1 VRGLGQGPG
10 PALPLTR
17 DEAAAL
23 LIPVLDQ
30 PGGAVLAVSGGPD
43 SVSLM
48 RFAAAIARD
57 PGAILVATVDHGLRP
72 GSRAECDAVAA
83 WAGACGLRHAILTW
97 DAAKPR
103 TRVQEAAREARYA
116 LLAAAARAAGATQ
129 VVTAHTLDD
138 QAETVLMRLAAGTGI
153 GGLAAMRPSVER
165 QGVTIARP
173 FLAVR
178 KARLVAACEAQGW
191 PFHDDP
197 SNADPRFARARLRHI
212 APMLEAE
219 GLTPERLAALA
230 ERAHRA
236 EEALD
241 LRAEQVLAAARRDA
255 AGPAMEFDGSRLA
268 AEPDAILVR
277 AVALAIAATL
287 GPAMRPVR
295 LERFEAR
302 VLGDLRAALEGGRR
316 LRLTLAG
323 ALIEARPD
331 RRVLVGP
338 EPERRRGRR

>member
-1 VRGLGQGPG
+1 VRGLGHAPR

-23 LIPVLDQ
+23 LHPVLDQ
-30 PGGAVLAVSGGPD
+30 PGGAVLAVSGGSD

-48 RFAAAIARD
+48 RFAAAVARN
-57 PGAILVATVDHGLRP
+57 PGALLVATVDHGLRP
-72 GSRAECDAVAA
+72 GSRAECDAVTG
-83 WAGACGLRHAILTW
+83 WAKACGLRHALLTW
-97 DAAKPR
+97 DGEKPR
-103 TRVQEAAREARYA
+103 TRVQEAAREARYR
-116 LLAAAARAAGATQ
+116 LLAAAAREEGTTQ

-138 QAETVLMRLAAGTGI
+138 QAETVLMRLAGGTGI
-153 GGLAAMRPSVER
+153 GGLAGMRPAVER
-165 QGVTIARP
+165 DGVTIARP

-178 KARLVAACEAQGW
+178 KARLVRACEAQGW

-197 SNADPRFARARLRHI
+197 SNADPRFTRARLRRI
-212 APMLEAE
+212 APLLEAE

-230 ERAHRA
+230 ERAHGA
-236 EEALD
+236 EEALAV
-241 LRAEQVLAAARRDA
+241 RAEEVLATARVDGPGDATVLDGAA
-255 AGPAMEFDGSRLA
+255 LA

-277 AVALAIAATL
+277 AVALAIAAAL
-287 GPAMRPVR
+287 GPGMRPVR

-302 VLGDLRAALEGGRR
+302 VLGDLRGALINGRR

-323 ALIEARPD
+323 ALIEARAD
-331 RRVLVGP
+331 RRVHIGP